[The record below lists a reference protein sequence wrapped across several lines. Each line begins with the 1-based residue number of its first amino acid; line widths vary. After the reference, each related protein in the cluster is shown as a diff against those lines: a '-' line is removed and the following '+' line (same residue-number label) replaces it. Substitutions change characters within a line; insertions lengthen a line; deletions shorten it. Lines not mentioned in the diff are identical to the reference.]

1 MASDFYQ
8 DMANMTRELLAPTSS
23 GGLGQGVI
31 QLIRITPGV
40 PDSDKPWLPVRPT
53 EQTELLKGAV
63 KGVSSKLVGTE
74 VGSAVIIA
82 SDREAICAAPS
93 MQYQAGDILSV
104 DGVRVNILSVQ
115 RIPEAGTTVAVKFI
129 IRG

>member
-1 MASDFYQ
+1 MPDFYSDLATMAS
-8 DMANMTRELLAPTSS
+8 ELLAPTTQN
-23 GGLGQGVI
+23 GLGQGVI
-31 QLIRITPGV
+31 QLIRVTQGV
-40 PDSDKPWLPVRPT
+40 VDPDKPWLPVQPT
-53 EQTELLKGAV
+53 EQVEPLKGAV

-74 VGSAVIIA
+74 VGSAVILA
-82 SDREAICAAPS
+82 SDREAICTVPS
-93 MQYQAGDILSV
+93 IGYEAGDILSV

>member
-1 MASDFYQ
+1 MSLYDDLATMAS
-8 DMANMTRELLAPTSS
+8 ELLAPTSQN
-23 GGLGQGVI
+23 GLGQGVI
-31 QLIRITPGV
+31 ELIRVTTGV
-40 PDSDKPWLPVRPT
+40 VDHDKPWLPVQPT

-74 VGSAVIIA
+74 VGSAVILA
-82 SDREAICAAPS
+82 SDREAICAAPA
-93 MQYQAGDILSV
+93 MQYRAGDILSV

>member
-1 MASDFYQ
+1 MADFYDEMATMAS
-8 DMANMTRELLAPTSS
+8 ELLAPTSS
-23 GGLGQGVI
+23 DGLGQGVI
-31 QLIRITPGV
+31 QLIRVTPGV
-40 PDSDKPWLPVRPT
+40 VDSDKPWLPVQPT
-53 EQTELLKGAV
+53 EQNELLKGAV

-74 VGSAVIIA
+74 VGSAVILA
-82 SDREAICAAPS
+82 SDREAICAAPA
-93 MQYQAGDILSV
+93 MQYQAGDVLSV

>member
-1 MASDFYQ
+1 MTDFYDDLATMAS
-8 DMANMTRELLAPTSS
+8 EILAPTIQN
-23 GGLGQGVI
+23 GLGQGVI
-31 QLIRITPGV
+31 HLIRVTPGV
-40 PDSDKPWLPVRPT
+40 PDPDKPWLPVQPN

-74 VGSAVIIA
+74 VGSAVILA
-82 SDREAICAAPS
+82 SDREAICAAPV

-129 IRG
+129 VRS

>member
-1 MASDFYQ
+1 MSLYD
-8 DMANMTRELLAPTSS
+8 DMETMVGEMLAPESE
-23 GGLGQGVI
+23 GGLGQGAV
-31 QLIRITPGV
+31 QLIRVTPGV
-40 PDSDKPWLPVRPT
+40 PDSAKPWLPVQPT

-74 VGSAVIIA
+74 VGSAVILA
-82 SDREAICAAPS
+82 SDREAICAAPN
-93 MQYQAGDILSV
+93 MRYQAGDILSV

-129 IRG
+129 VRS

>member
-8 DMANMTRELLAPTSS
+8 AMANMTRELLAPTSQN
-23 GGLGQGVI
+23 GLGQGVI
-31 QLIRITPGV
+31 RLIRVTPGV
-40 PDSDKPWLPVRPT
+40 VDQTKPWLPVQPS

-74 VGSAVIIA
+74 VASAVILA
-82 SDREAICAAPS
+82 SDREAICAAPA

-115 RIPEAGTTVAVKFI
+115 RIPAAGTVSAVRFI
-129 IRG
+129 IR

>member
-1 MASDFYQ
+1 MSDFYS
-8 DMANMTRELLAPTSS
+8 DLATMASELLAPTSQN
-23 GGLGQGVI
+23 GLGQGVI
-31 QLIRITPGV
+31 QLIRVTQGV
-40 PDSDKPWLPVRPT
+40 VDSDKPWLPVQPT

-74 VGSAVIIA
+74 VGSAVILA
-82 SDREAICAAPS
+82 SDREAICAAPA

-115 RIPEAGTTVAVKFI
+115 RIPEAGTTVAIKLI
-129 IRG
+129 IRS

>member
-1 MASDFYQ
+1 MSDFYD
-8 DMANMTRELLAPTSS
+8 DMARMASELLSPTSS
-23 GGLGQGVI
+23 GGLGQGVLELTRVT
-31 QLIRITPGV
+31 QGV
-40 PDSDKPWLPVRPT
+40 VDPDKPWLPVQPT

-74 VGSAVIIA
+74 VGSAVILS
-82 SDREAICAAPS
+82 SDREAICAAPA

-104 DGVRVNILSVQ
+104 DGVRANILSVQ

-129 IRG
+129 IRA

>member
-1 MASDFYQ
+1 MSIYDRGA
-8 DMANMTRELLAPTSS
+8 ALTTKLLSADKY
-23 GGLGQGVI
+23 GQGDVK
-31 QLIRITPGV
+31 LIRVTQGV
-40 PDSDKPWLPVRPT
+40 VDPAKPWIPVQPT
-53 EQTELLKGAV
+53 EQTETLKAAV

-74 VGSAVIIA
+74 VGSAVILA
-82 SDREAICAAPS
+82 SDREAICAAPA

-129 IRG
+129 IR

>member
-1 MASDFYQ
+1 MSDFYD
-8 DMANMTRELLAPTSS
+8 DMRTMASELLEPTSS

-31 QLIRITPGV
+31 QLIRVTQGV
-40 PDSDKPWLPVRPT
+40 VDSDKPWLPVQPT
-53 EQTELLKGAV
+53 EQAELLKGAV

-74 VGSAVIIA
+74 VGSAVILS
-82 SDREAICAAPS
+82 SDREVVCAPPAID
-93 MQYQAGDILSV
+93 YQAGDILSV

-129 IRG
+129 IRA

>member
-1 MASDFYQ
+1 MSFYDDLADMAS
-8 DMANMTRELLAPTSS
+8 ELLSPTAS

-31 QLIRITPGV
+31 QLIRVTQGV
-40 PDSDKPWLPVRPT
+40 VDPDKPWLPVQPT
-53 EQTELLKGAV
+53 EQTETLKGAV

-74 VGSAVIIA
+74 VGSAVILA
-82 SDREAICAAPS
+82 SDREAICAAPT

-129 IRG
+129 IRA